1 MAAARA
7 VGRALK
13 KWGFFL
19 RAETMHGFY
28 SYLADNPADRA
39 DEPDFHALSHGES
52 FLAVL
57 RTRFNSPGLLLPRR
71 AGVGAVVLRAG
82 GAGQHA
88 HEIAAGRRPGPVRD
102 PLPAARRDPGRAP
115 SLEVGPWGLRPTT
128 YDDLEVVGALAR
140 LPRRPD
146 ALPEARAVRD
156 APDARS
162 RRPWRPRSASG
173 LLVSCSDEP
182 EWTAAEVPLPDGPPG
197 RIAVRDAVHC
207 GEGWW
212 AVGGVLLSPPT
223 EDRDSRPAAWRSTD
237 GTTWEA
243 VPVGAQ
249 TYWGRRAV
257 LSGVGCSDGRV
268 VAVGARSG
276 GAHGNPRVTSFFQDG
291 DGLDDQLAP
300 FNLFNGD
307 TATNV
312 GPVTGAAP
320 GWLIT
325 GNRVSGPAVWHSTDG
340 RDFTIE
346 EDVPGLADEEDF
358 HSLAQDAA
366 WDGEEWVV
374 VGGGNA
380 TGTLDREP
388 LAWTSPDA
396 RSWERHDVEG
406 SEEFD
411 DLQRVAVVDSTLVA
425 LGLRG
430 GRFGSWLRE
439 GGDVGDGLGVRR
451 PCRRVPGPA
460 PSSRPWPPATGDCG
474 RPPATGRRTPS
485 GAART
490 ARSGRRSP
498 PPRRRRRRRASTC
511 SPWRRTRT
519 RSCCSSDDG
528 AAGRIWVSDRWC
540 GIGVARWHRSHTQL
554 RDDPA
559 GSPLEGWPV
568 RHAPRAG
575 SWGPTRR
582 RRWPRRRSRT
592 PGRAS
597 RTRRSTRRCVTT
609 ARARRRRPAS
619 PTRRRRAVAR
629 RSASAVA
636 RRRTTRTA
644 RSTSCASA
652 PPSSTS
658 RAARR

>member
-1 MAAARA
+1 MRTRRTLVATALAAA
-7 VGRALK
+7 L
-13 KWGFFL
+13 
-19 RAETMHGFY
+19 
-28 SYLADNPADRA
+28 
-39 DEPDFHALSHGES
+39 
-52 FLAVL
+52 
-57 RTRFNSPGLLLPRR
+57 
-71 AGVGAVVLRAG
+71 
-82 GAGQHA
+82 
-88 HEIAAGRRPGPVRD
+88 
-102 PLPAARRDPGRAP
+102 
-115 SLEVGPWGLRPTT
+115 
-128 YDDLEVVGALAR
+128 
-140 LPRRPD
+140 
-146 ALPEARAVRD
+146 
-156 APDARS
+156 
-162 RRPWRPRSASG
+162 ASG

-291 DGLDDQLAP
+291 DGLDDRLAP

-346 EDVPGLADEEDF
+346 EDVPGLADEADF

-439 GGDVGDGLGVRR
+439 DGEWEMASVFGCPAGECPGQPL
-451 PCRRVPGPA
+451 RRVPGHQ
-460 PSSRPWPPATGDCG
+460 RPGTVGDHQRRG
-474 RPPATGRRTPS
+474 VVRPLAQRGRRGVVGGDHPRD
-485 GAART
+485 AAGDGGR
-490 ARSGRRSP
+490 AR
-498 PPRRRRRRRASTC
+498 C

-519 RSCCSSDDG
+519 RSCCCPTT
-528 AAGRIWVSDRWC
+528 APPV
-540 GIGVARWHRSHTQL
+540 
-554 RDDPA
+554 
-559 GSPLEGWPV
+559 GSG
-568 RHAPRAG
+568 PRPG
-575 SWGPTRR
+575 
-582 RRWPRRRSRT
+582 RRSRT
-592 PGRAS
+592 PAH
-597 RTRRSTRRCVTT
+597 
-609 ARARRRRPAS
+609 P
-619 PTRRRRAVAR
+619 
-629 RSASAVA
+629 
-636 RRRTTRTA
+636 
-644 RSTSCASA
+644 
-652 PPSSTS
+652 
-658 RAARR
+658 

>member
-1 MAAARA
+1 MRTRRTLAATALAAA
-7 VGRALK
+7 L
-13 KWGFFL
+13 
-19 RAETMHGFY
+19 
-28 SYLADNPADRA
+28 
-39 DEPDFHALSHGES
+39 
-52 FLAVL
+52 
-57 RTRFNSPGLLLPRR
+57 
-71 AGVGAVVLRAG
+71 
-82 GAGQHA
+82 
-88 HEIAAGRRPGPVRD
+88 
-102 PLPAARRDPGRAP
+102 
-115 SLEVGPWGLRPTT
+115 
-128 YDDLEVVGALAR
+128 
-140 LPRRPD
+140 
-146 ALPEARAVRD
+146 
-156 APDARS
+156 
-162 RRPWRPRSASG
+162 ASG

-182 EWTAAEVPLPDGPPG
+182 EWTAGEVPLPDGPPG

-243 VPVGAQ
+243 VPVSAQ

-291 DGLDDQLAP
+291 DGLDDRLAP

-396 RSWERHDVEG
+396 RSWERHSVEG

-411 DLQRVAVVDSTLVA
+411 DLQRVAVTDSALVA

-439 GGDVGDGLGVRR
+439 DGAWEMASVFGALPESARASPFVASLATSDRGLWATTSDGASYALWRSEDGEEWSEVTT
-451 PCRRVPGPA
+451 
-460 PSSRPWPPATGDCG
+460 PAT
-474 RPPATGRRTPS
+474 PPETAGEHVLVV
-485 GAART
+485 AAHEDQVLLL
-490 ARSGRRSP
+490 
-498 PPRRRRRRRASTC
+498 
-511 SPWRRTRT
+511 
-519 RSCCSSDDG
+519 SDDG
-528 AAGRIWVSDRWC
+528 ATGRVWASDR
-540 GIGVARWHRSHTQL
+540 
-554 RDDPA
+554 
-559 GSPLEGWPV
+559 
-568 RHAPRAG
+568 
-575 SWGPTRR
+575 
-582 RRWPRRRSRT
+582 
-592 PGRAS
+592 
-597 RTRRSTRRCVTT
+597 
-609 ARARRRRPAS
+609 
-619 PTRRRRAVAR
+619 
-629 RSASAVA
+629 
-636 RRRTTRTA
+636 
-644 RSTSCASA
+644 
-652 PPSSTS
+652 
-658 RAARR
+658 